1 MSVIRQRK
9 KYFIKPGFQSRL
21 TAIMILLVIIVA
33 NLVGGL
39 TYLCS
44 HEGLDR
50 LFTDE
55 YKLPIEVNQLTRVL
69 LPGVLISELVSIF
82 IVAFLCIKITHTIA
96 GPVYRM
102 ERVARGIGEGDLTNF
117 IKLRQR
123 DELKDLADSMNEMT
137 MGLRNKIVSLKE
149 STMEVK
155 EGIESVKNSKDTTKL
170 DDVLVKLSSIE
181 ETLQSF
187 ILEKERHNRI
197 EDEDDSE
204 EDLEDKEDLENKEDL
219 EKKEDSEK
227 KEDKP
232 EEKENTKAE
241 DSESKE

>member
-1 MSVIRQRK
+1 MSVIKRT

-39 TYLCS
+39 TYCFAYEKLT
-44 HEGLDR
+44 EM
-50 LFTDE
+50 FTE
-55 YKLPIEVNQLTRVL
+55 FKVPIGVEQLTKLL
-69 LPGVLISELVSIF
+69 LPGVLLSELISIF
-82 IVAFLCIKITHTIA
+82 LVGFLCIKITHTIA

-137 MGLRNKIVSLKE
+137 LGLRNRVINLKE
-149 STMEVK
+149 NFGEVRDS
-155 EGIESVKNSKDTTKL
+155 IEATKATKDTTKL
-170 DDVLVKLSSIE
+170 DSVIAKLDSIE

-187 ILEKERHNRI
+187 ILEKEQRTRL
-197 EDEDDSE
+197 EDEENEGSDSSE
-204 EDLEDKEDLENKEDL
+204 YENKE
-219 EKKEDSEK
+219 
-227 KEDKP
+227 
-232 EEKENTKAE
+232 
-241 DSESKE
+241 ESKEEYEAKPSEE

>member
-1 MSVIRQRK
+1 MQRK
-9 KYFIKPGFQSRL
+9 NYFIKPGFQSRL

-44 HEGLDR
+44 HERLDK
-50 LFTDE
+50 LFAEE

-137 MGLRNKIVSLKE
+137 MGLRNKVVSLKE
-149 STMEVK
+149 ATAEIRD
-155 EGIESVKNSKDTTKL
+155 GLESVKNSKDTTKL
-170 DDVLVKLSSIE
+170 ESVLQKLTTVE

-187 ILEKERHNRI
+187 ILEKEHRTRL
-197 EDEDDSE
+197 EDDDEEEDQENDSE
-204 EDLEDKEDLENKEDL
+204 EKEEVKEQET
-219 EKKEDSEK
+219 EKKEDTEK
-227 KEDKP
+227 KEETEK
-232 EEKENTKAE
+232 EEK
-241 DSESKE
+241 SE

>member
-9 KYFIKPGFQSRL
+9 NYFIKPGFQSRL

-44 HEGLDR
+44 HERLDK
-50 LFTDE
+50 LFAEE

-123 DELKDLADSMNEMT
+123 DELKALADSMNEMT
-137 MGLRNKIVSLKE
+137 MGLRNKVVSLKE
-149 STMEVK
+149 ATAEIRD
-155 EGIESVKNSKDTTKL
+155 GLESVKNSKDTTKL
-170 DDVLVKLSSIE
+170 ESVLQKLSGVE

-187 ILEKERHNRI
+187 ILEKEHRTRLED
-197 EDEDDSE
+197 EDEDDQENDSE
-204 EDLEDKEDLENKEDL
+204 EKEEVKEQDT
-219 EKKEDSEK
+219 EKKEDTDK
-227 KEDKP
+227 KE
-232 EEKENTKAE
+232 EK
-241 DSESKE
+241 SE

>member
-9 KYFIKPGFQSRL
+9 NYFIKPGFQSRL

-44 HEGLDR
+44 HERLDK
-50 LFTDE
+50 LFAEE

-137 MGLRNKIVSLKE
+137 MGLRNKVVSLKE
-149 STMEVK
+149 TTAEIRD
-155 EGIESVKNSKDTTKL
+155 GLESVKNSKDTTKL
-170 DDVLVKLSSIE
+170 EAVLQKLSSVE
-181 ETLQSF
+181 ETLQTF
-187 ILEKERHNRI
+187 ILEKEHRTRL
-197 EDEDDSE
+197 EDDEDDE
-204 EDLEDKEDLENKEDL
+204 EHENDLEEKESSNDTQEAEKKDSGEEAENKETSESED
-219 EKKEDSEK
+219 KKE
-227 KEDKP
+227 
-232 EEKENTKAE
+232 
-241 DSESKE
+241 

>member
-9 KYFIKPGFQSRL
+9 NYFIKPGFQSRL

-44 HEGLDR
+44 HERLDK
-50 LFTDE
+50 LFAEE

-137 MGLRNKIVSLKE
+137 MGLRNKVVSLKE
-149 STMEVK
+149 ATAEIRD
-155 EGIESVKNSKDTTKL
+155 GLESVKNSKDTTKL
-170 DDVLVKLSSIE
+170 ESVLQKLTTVE

-187 ILEKERHNRI
+187 ILEKEHRTRL
-197 EDEDDSE
+197 EDDDEEEDQENDSE
-204 EDLEDKEDLENKEDL
+204 EKEEVKEQET
-219 EKKEDSEK
+219 EKKEDTEK
-227 KEDKP
+227 KEETEK
-232 EEKENTKAE
+232 EEK
-241 DSESKE
+241 SE